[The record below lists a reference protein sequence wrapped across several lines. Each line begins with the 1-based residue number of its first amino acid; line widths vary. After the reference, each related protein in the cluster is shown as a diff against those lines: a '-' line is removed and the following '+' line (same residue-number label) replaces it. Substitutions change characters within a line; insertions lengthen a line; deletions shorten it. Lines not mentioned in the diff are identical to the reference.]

1 MEEISSHLQSLVIT
15 LSQTQSARENGRFK
29 KVPLQREIRIKKGV
43 SKERFV
49 FLKRERDDEW
59 EQERK
64 RLTVG
69 VSLGAKVHFFSS

>member
-15 LSQTQSARENGRFK
+15 LGQTQSARENGLFK

>member
-15 LSQTQSARENGRFK
+15 LSQTQSARENGLFK
-29 KVPLQREIRIKKGV
+29 KVPLPREIRIKKGV

-64 RLTVG
+64 RLKVG
-69 VSLGAKVHFFSS
+69 VSLGAKVHFFS